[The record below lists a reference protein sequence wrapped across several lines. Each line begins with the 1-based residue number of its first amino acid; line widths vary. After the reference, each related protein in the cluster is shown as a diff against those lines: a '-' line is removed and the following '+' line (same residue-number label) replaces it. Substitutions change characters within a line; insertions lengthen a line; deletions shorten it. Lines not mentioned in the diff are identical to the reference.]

1 MIQESRFRSGITCLA
16 PEMELSVLTVER
28 LSYPLVAW
36 VWALALGWSSVPA
49 AEPETDISALRR
61 ATQLVQ
67 DVDAVLPFY
76 RDLLGF
82 RVVYDLENTNPP
94 QLRLIGIEA
103 NKARVVALQSP
114 RRDIPGGLVG
124 LVQILDPPTDV
135 DFTVGNRVALLLLT
149 DDARAL
155 YARLERAGVKM
166 LSELESYEAARTP
179 GVTYAFTV
187 ADPAGT
193 RISFAQIVGPPPD

>member
-1 MIQESRFRSGITCLA
+1 MSGNGVYASGLA
-16 PEMELSVLTVER
+16 GWLGTL
-28 LSYPLVAW
+28 
-36 VWALALGWSSVPA
+36 ALACCAAPA
-49 AEPETDISALRR
+49 AEPVTDMDISALRR
-61 ATQLVQ
+61 ATQLVS

-82 RVVYDLENTNPP
+82 RVVYDLENTNPA

-103 NKARVVALQSP
+103 KRSRVVALQSQ

-124 LVQILDPPTDV
+124 LVQILDPVPDV

-149 DDARAL
+149 DDAQAL
-155 YARLERAGVKM
+155 YERLKSAGVTM
-166 LSELESYEAARTP
+166 LSAVESYEASRTP

-187 ADPAGT
+187 EDPAGT